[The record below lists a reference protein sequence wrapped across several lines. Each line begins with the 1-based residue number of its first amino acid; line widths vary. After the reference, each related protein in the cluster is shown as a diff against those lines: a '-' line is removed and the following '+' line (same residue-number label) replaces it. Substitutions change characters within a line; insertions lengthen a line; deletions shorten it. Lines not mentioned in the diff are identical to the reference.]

1 MLFTGNSEHTVD
13 GKGRLA
19 IAAKHRAGWDK
30 DKDGEAW
37 FAIPWPTGHLRLYT
51 EKAFMELAE
60 REPSSLTPAEERAGL
75 DTTLFGFAERI
86 EMDANGRI
94 TLPRMLVEMTGIRN
108 EVVVVGARDRL
119 DVHDKEKWTA
129 TLQER
134 FQRLPEL
141 VRRIQEQE
149 KQSQ

>member
-30 DKDGEAW
+30 EKDGEAW
-37 FAIPWPTGHLRLYT
+37 FAIPWPNGHLRLYA
-51 EKAFMELAE
+51 EKVFIELAE
-60 REPSSLTPAEERAGL
+60 RESSSLTPAEEKAGL
-75 DTTLFGFAERI
+75 DSTLFGFAERI
-86 EMDANGRI
+86 EMDGNGRI
-94 TLPRMLVEMTGIRN
+94 TLPRSLTELTGIKS

-119 DVHDKEKWTA
+119 EVHDKERWNA

-141 VRRIQEQE
+141 IRRTHEQE
-149 KQSQ
+149 KQS